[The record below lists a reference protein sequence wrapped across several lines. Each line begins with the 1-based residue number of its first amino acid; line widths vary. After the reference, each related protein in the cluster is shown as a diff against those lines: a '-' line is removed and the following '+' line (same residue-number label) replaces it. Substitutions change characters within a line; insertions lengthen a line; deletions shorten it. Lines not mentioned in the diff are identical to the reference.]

1 MAARDY
7 DLIVVG
13 DFRFPGGTSTAIAE
27 ELVAATG
34 AGYRIALVQLK
45 GPVLKYPHPFHP
57 RIRACIDDG
66 RVDLL
71 DPDRPAAAR
80 LLLAHHPSLFTH
92 RLLQGLHLAAER
104 KLLIVWHP
112 PLDGEGQPAYD
123 WTSIDRNARGVLGD
137 DLLWAPVGPLVR
149 AQLEAIED
157 GPPLFAD
164 DWHSVVDPQAWRVD
178 RSRFVDRRPV
188 IGRHSRPDPLKWPDS
203 RELTLAAYPDDP
215 RFLVRVL
222 GGGPYLHTLAGAY
235 PRNWQV
241 YGFNAMPAERFL
253 GTIDFFVYFH
263 HPRWVEAFGRT
274 IIEAMASGALVIL
287 APQFRA
293 LFEDAAIYAQP
304 HEAPDLVQSYRASPQ
319 RFREQIER
327 GWSAVRTRFSHA
339 AYLRRLRALI
349 GPPAPATA
357 SVPAAS
363 LDPPGPTIASEP
375 PALGD
380 PPTPTARPA
389 IARAPLRVLLVSSNG
404 VGVGHLTR
412 MLAIAR
418 RCPAPLEPVFLT
430 FSQAVRVVR
439 EQGFLAEYLPFHTY
453 LRCDIGRWNE
463 FLREELG
470 ELISFYDPRVL
481 VFDGHV
487 PYGGLLGALGD
498 HPQVISIWC
507 RRGMWGAG
515 KGAGTIQR
523 EGQFDAVIEPGDLAQ
538 AFDRGLTTQ
547 HRERTRPVGPIRLL
561 DPCDMLGRDEARRA
575 LNLRPDGPAALVLL
589 GAGNNY
595 DYAPVRKV
603 VLGRLERAGNVQIV
617 AAEWLIAAQPAAL
630 PEQITRLADYPISRY
645 LAAFDLAV
653 SAVGYNSFHE
663 LLFAAVPTIF
673 VPNENPQQDDQLAR
687 AAFAESQ
694 GLGLCVRRGAV
705 YRLGPAIDRLLDPE
719 VRASIRAR
727 CATLAAPN
735 GALEAARIIEEMA
748 YARRAD
754 RP

>member
-1 MAARDY
+1 M
-7 DLIVVG
+7 
-13 DFRFPGGTSTAIAE
+13 
-27 ELVAATG
+27 
-34 AGYRIALVQLK
+34 
-45 GPVLKYPHPFHP
+45 
-57 RIRACIDDG
+57 
-66 RVDLL
+66 
-71 DPDRPAAAR
+71 
-80 LLLAHHPSLFTH
+80 
-92 RLLQGLHLAAER
+92 
-104 KLLIVWHP
+104 
-112 PLDGEGQPAYD
+112 
-123 WTSIDRNARGVLGD
+123 
-137 DLLWAPVGPLVR
+137 
-149 AQLEAIED
+149 
-157 GPPLFAD
+157 
-164 DWHSVVDPQAWRVD
+164 
-178 RSRFVDRRPV
+178 
-188 IGRHSRPDPLKWPDS
+188 
-203 RELTLAAYPDDP
+203 
-215 RFLVRVL
+215 
-222 GGGPYLHTLAGAY
+222 GAY

-327 GWSAVRTRFSHA
+327 GWSAVRARFSHA

-375 PALGD
+375 QALVDSPA
-380 PPTPTARPA
+380 PTGRPA

-515 KGAGTIQR
+515 KGAETIQR

-575 LNLRPDGPAALVLL
+575 LNLRPDGLAALVLL

-687 AAFAESQ
+687 AAFAEFQ